1 MNNNEIFLEF
11 WNNFKW
17 PEPETLYFRLYY
29 DDQGKPI
36 CYSRHALDH
45 QFIDVTAEQFAIG
58 DMNVDV
64 IQGVLVHHAPPPPPK
79 LKPSDAE
86 HGVWCHK
93 DDVTVVVDTAAL
105 AIKWNL
111 E

>member
-1 MNNNEIFLEF
+1 MNNNDVFLEF

-17 PEPETLYFRLYY
+17 PEPEILYFRLYY

-36 CYSRHALDH
+36 CYSRQALEGK
-45 QFIDVTAEQFAIG
+45 FIDVTAEQFAVG

-64 IQGVLVHHAPPPPPK
+64 VNGVLIHRAPPPPPK
-79 LKPSDAE
+79 LRPSE
-86 HGVWCHK
+86 SGILCHR
-93 DDVTVVVDTAAL
+93 DNVTVVVKDAEL
-105 AIKWNL
+105 AVKWNL

>member
-1 MNNNEIFLEF
+1 MTNNDIFLEF

-17 PEPETLYFRLYY
+17 PEPEVLYFRLYH

-36 CYSRHALDH
+36 CYSRQVLEG
-45 QFIDVTAEQFAIG
+45 QFIDVTPEQFAIG
-58 DMNVDV
+58 DINVDV
-64 IQGVLVHHAPPPPPK
+64 INGVLVHHAPPPPPK
-79 LKPSDAE
+79 LQPSDR
-86 HGVWCHK
+86 GVMCHK
-93 DDVTVVVDTAAL
+93 DDVTVIVQHSEL